1 MQFSRS
7 EVEKLSHAFSRW
19 VEHSDWSFICL
30 QISCLKWENYHVDFN
45 HSVSERFAWIGSPTP
60 TRNLPI
66 FLLLHVL
73 LLTEGMST
81 ALKFLVR
88 NPHTRIGTR
97 KANGHPRVSL
107 WWLIGKNICFSIDW
121 PTLTLFQK
129 ITALGVYVYTGQKRF
144 LLNSNYYSITLKWLV
159 WPVKSKRV
167 REKL

>member
-1 MQFSRS
+1 MCSKTTTKLQCVTCCVVRNYSNTITELSRAVMQRS
-7 EVEKLSHAFSRW
+7 EVEKLSRAFSRW

-60 TRNLPI
+60 TRSLPI

-107 WWLIGKNICFSIDW
+107 
-121 PTLTLFQK
+121 
-129 ITALGVYVYTGQKRF
+129 
-144 LLNSNYYSITLKWLV
+144 
-159 WPVKSKRV
+159 
-167 REKL
+167 